1 MNLHGIARGA
11 IESVNP
17 DIPAV
22 LKRSTGEYDTAPDGG
37 RTPKYVTCTGN
48 IQVQG
53 VNGRDLEHV
62 NNLNIQGVLRTV
74 FLSCHAFGVVRTS
87 QKGGDLLYFAEPYGG
102 QAQEWRVVH
111 VAETWPEWSKVIVCL
126 QSA

>member
-1 MNLHGIARGA
+1 MNLHGIVRGA
-11 IESVNP
+11 INAVNP

-37 RTPKYVTCTGN
+37 RTPQYVTCTGN

-62 NNLNIQGVLRTV
+62 NNMNIQGVLRTV
-74 FLSCHAFGVVRTS
+74 FLPGQAFGVIRAS
-87 QKGGDLLYFAEPYGG
+87 QQGGDLLHFAEPSGG
-102 QAQEWRVVH
+102 KTQAWRVVH
-111 VAETWPEWSKVIVCL
+111 VLETWPEWSKVIVCL
-126 QSA
+126 Q